1 VFQVNYILGQ
11 NPMKM
16 SYLVGYGDKFPV
28 QVHHRSASIPWDK
41 RYYNC
46 DDGKTWLNSKNPNP
60 QVLLGAMVGGPDTND
75 HFTDQRSN
83 KRFTEPTISSNA
95 GLVAALIALQDPS
108 DNSHGLKNSLWEW
121 T

>member
-1 VFQVNYILGQ
+1 
-11 NPMKM
+11 MKM

-46 DDGKTWLNSKNPNP
+46 SDGNTWLNSKNPNP
-60 QVLLGAMVGGPDTND
+60 QVLLGAMVGGPDAND

-95 GLVAALIALQDPS
+95 GLIAALIALQDTPN
-108 DNSHGLKNSLWEW
+108 NSHDWTNSLWEW